1 MLFRCSIKQILG
13 QNLFEEW
20 SCFLSLSKAVFLFF
34 LEKLTCRKVIV
45 SALQYLQRGF
55 VYNSISIPVYLNI
68 SFPCSTRLQLKM
80 FIQSEE
86 KLDYSESLTQA
97 VSFGDFQRLLST

>member
-1 MLFRCSIKQILG
+1 MVFV
-13 QNLFEEW
+13 
-20 SCFLSLSKAVFLFF
+20 SLESRSFSFF
-34 LEKLTCRKVIV
+34 SRKLTCRKVIV
-45 SALQYLQRGF
+45 SAVQYLQRGF

-97 VSFGDFQRLLST
+97 VSFGDFQNRLLST